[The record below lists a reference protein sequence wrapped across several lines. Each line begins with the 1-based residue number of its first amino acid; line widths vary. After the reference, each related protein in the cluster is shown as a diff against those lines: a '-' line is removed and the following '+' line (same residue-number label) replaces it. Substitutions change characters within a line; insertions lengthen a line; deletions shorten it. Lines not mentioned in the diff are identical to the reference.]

1 MFCHCLRFTRVL
13 KFCFSTCTRSTD
25 NDSTACH
32 LQASGLIQV
41 GVVHLQSEDEH
52 AYKNIH
58 KRESA
63 KPTTHSALL
72 TKTSWNHVLRNF
84 FIRI

>member
-1 MFCHCLRFTRVL
+1 M
-13 KFCFSTCTRSTD
+13 KTCTRSTD

-58 KRESA
+58 KRESV
-63 KPTTHSALL
+63 KPTAHSVESC
-72 TKTSWNHVLRNF
+72 KTTFATFV
-84 FIRI
+84 